1 MSAPVDI
8 DGDLRNLGAG
18 PEHVSLA
25 TLAAEN
31 DFLVVLLQ
39 RDHYCTNCREQVQTV
54 KDRYGEF
61 RERDAE
67 VVSIVPEPAHR
78 VRAWQDRFEL
88 PYPLLADPDAA
99 AGDAFGQPVRF
110 GWLGSWSDF
119 LGRMPEAVLVDG
131 RGDDPEVVWTH
142 RGASTFDRPDVDDL
156 LARVDDH
163 AADRSGDAAV
173 GADSGPAAPS
183 GE

>member
-1 MSAPVDI
+1 MSSQVPAFSLP
-8 DGDLRNLGAG
+8 NAG
-18 PEHVSLA
+18 VGPDPFSLSALPEDVA
-25 TLAAEN
+25 
-31 DFLVVLLQ
+31 FVVVLFQ
-39 RDHYCTNCREQVQTV
+39 RDHYCTNCREQVQAV
-54 KDRYGEF
+54 KHRYHEFHDR
-61 RERDAE
+61 ATE
-67 VVSIVPEPAHR
+67 VVSVVPEPAHR
-78 VRAWQDRFEL
+78 VRAWQDRFDL
-88 PYPLLADPDAA
+88 PYPLLADPEAA
-99 AGDAFGQPVRF
+99 AGEVFGQPVRF

-142 RGASTFDRPDVDDL
+142 RGASTFDRPEVDDL